1 MMDYLESGDFKS
13 ERFTVTS
20 MLVVTSKFSDT
31 IVCAELAKDSATGFE
46 CFLLVSQP
54 SKFKET
60 INCKRKELF
69 AGSRIRSHPDAA
81 LERND
86 KIRESLCDVNKLVS
100 VRTLEDRTMRSIG
113 NERKDR
119 GK

>member
-1 MMDYLESGDFKS
+1 M
-13 ERFTVTS
+13 
-20 MLVVTSKFSDT
+20 
-31 IVCAELAKDSATGFE
+31 
-46 CFLLVSQP
+46 
-54 SKFKET
+54 FKEI

-69 AGSRIRSHPDAA
+69 ASSRIRSHPDAA

-100 VRTLEDRTMRSIG
+100 IRTLEDRTIRSIG
-113 NERKDR
+113 NERKDH